1 MTENGNGT
9 APPTESEET
18 QSRRKDFSGVLARM
32 NRPFRL
38 GLISDVEGGLILTSA
53 LQSYIDGNDVSAII
67 ASHASSERDLLS
79 RAFHWRERGE
89 PTPPK
94 NFERWGLGGL
104 IEFYRTDLPSDLV
117 SRLERLNDR
126 RKTLYHYGYADTAAG
141 IRPLTYGYV
150 EQYTQSKLQD
160 AFHDKHARFADPK
173 ELLDFATGAM
183 LREFALE
190 SVGTAAQTREWA
202 VD

>member
-1 MTENGNGT
+1 MI
-9 APPTESEET
+9 
-18 QSRRKDFSGVLARM
+18 K
-32 NRPFRL
+32 
-38 GLISDVEGGLILTSA
+38 
-53 LQSYIDGNDVSAII
+53 
-67 ASHASSERDLLS
+67 
-79 RAFHWRERGE
+79 
-89 PTPPK
+89 
-94 NFERWGLGGL
+94 
-104 IEFYRTDLPSDLV
+104 FYRTGLPSDLV

-126 RKTLYHYGYADTAAG
+126 RKTLYHYGHADSVAG

-150 EQYTQSKLQD
+150 QQQTQSRLQD

-190 SVGTAAQTREWA
+190 SLGAAAQAREWA